1 MVFINVNINY
11 FLKASALI
19 IPRWYLVFVLKK
31 ILIADIVKMHV
42 LIHSIHIQRI
52 FQKIQISH
60 VHIVKLLLLLT

>member
-1 MVFINVNINY
+1 MVFSNVSINY
-11 FLKASALI
+11 FLKAFVLI
-19 IPRWYLVFVLKK
+19 IPRWFFVFVLKK

-52 FQKIQISH
+52 FQKIEISH